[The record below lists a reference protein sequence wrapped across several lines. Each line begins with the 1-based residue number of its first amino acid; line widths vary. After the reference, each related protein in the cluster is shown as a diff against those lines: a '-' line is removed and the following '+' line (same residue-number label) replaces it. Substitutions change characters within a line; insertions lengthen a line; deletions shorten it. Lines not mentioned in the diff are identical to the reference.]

1 MNKKQ
6 IDEATSKLDEQTS
19 YDMFKPTA
27 TAASSFAIKPTLCS
41 SCDAQLDEF
50 IKNYNGDV
58 NIAVEELI
66 RQFKANAT
74 ICKEC
79 TFVDSQIL
87 ERFKHEIAEKKKED
101 EMLNKEQL
109 AQILQKTSQQLD
121 DEFTQDEKEKEEEEK
136 QNEDEEKEDEEKE
149 KNVIEELVEESIQVS
164 LINNLNT
171 DYDPANITGPISEVG
186 VYLMI
191 QMPII
196 LEGVKNT
203 VLLINKRIDEIGIP
217 PADKSIY
224 TSYVKNVA
232 LGISK
237 SVSTFYAT
245 AEEYKLILKDLLA
258 DILSIVEI
266 IHSISE
272 ASSQPSPSE
281 LPKGSTIP
289 AMIKGRKTQP
299 TDENI
304 REIIE
309 NIVNPA
315 YYLYTYKSVS
325 ILTLNIQFLIDLLDK
340 LALPGNTIGILELYR
355 RNFLIMN
362 QTFKVERPIK
372 EFIIDYMKLQ
382 EIYKGLTIPGKTLSF
397 FDKGPTIGLNTNAVF
412 DFFIGTMIPSLNTGG
427 CEVRPIILSIKT
439 SFPSYVFAIKT
450 ADANLYYNTRDK
462 IFFALRNL
470 SAFLSVAYKDTV
482 GSVMVLELLTQASFP
497 LSSLFPKS
505 VYVTDKTGK
514 YEEMCCFAD
523 IYVKDLQQSS
533 ASASASSSLIS
544 NSVNMD
550 DIKTIFDIIC
560 GDSNTIGQNYGDL
573 NRLINLA
580 QQLFP
585 NNKTYNDFLTA
596 IYKWKIDNSPA
607 ISVAVEPATIFA
619 EDLLSKITT
628 AKQLE
633 EFRYFMLYETPIR
646 PGVTYNGL
654 IDMFLNIVM
663 RQNPNIK
670 FINWGGKTA
679 TSYFWAF
686 KQLSGKNVD
695 CGYSKD
701 RDLKCLV
708 PEENVKSNQIF
719 MMYISE
725 YLEAMKQLLHD
736 SNESPEIRVTL
747 SDGTVF
753 QITDDEKSIIRKSTR
768 GMEEKGIDL
777 SAVTCKYTITDTT
790 TQLNF
795 ESVLDPLD
803 IVSKS
808 GIFEKLFAKI
818 GLQFQPSLEPFLIV
832 EGENNMKYATPLTFW
847 LDIAVMLLEPRAKSD
862 KDCLRLLNFGI
873 IILQVYFGIDICDSN
888 NNSNPMVQFLSEYF
902 NPQFVSYCTSEPLL
916 GIPDISE
923 SRIVQEI
930 QHISDKIEDITY
942 KDQLI
947 EITRNL
953 ITSIATLPIEKVNEN
968 VNRLIQEF
976 GRISAPCYSRTYD
989 LKDPFSANL
998 YSFLTEKMP
1007 LVYELYNATENSD
1020 TDFKPVIETLWSNEL
1035 KLNPRLIEFMKSQ
1048 FTQNCD
1054 LAKTKEN
1061 IKFFIEGEG
1070 EGEGEREREKKEG
1083 QKTGGIA
1090 FQEKEEED
1098 MTNEGGSKY
1107 QKITF
1112 IKTKTKTKTK
1122 KNKKRIKKFIK
1133 TKKNTKNANKNTRK
1147 NRKNRKNRK
1156 KSIK

>member
-1 MNKKQ
+1 MSGKNQPNKKQ
-6 IDEATSKLDEQTS
+6 IDEATRILNEQTAN
-19 YDMFKPTA
+19 MFEPA
-27 TAASSFAIKPTLCS
+27 VASSSFSMETPTLCAD
-41 SCDAQLDEF
+41 CNAQLDEF
-50 IKNYNGDV
+50 IKGYNGDIDV
-58 NIAVEELI
+58 AVDELI
-66 RQFKANAT
+66 RQFKANAK
-74 ICKEC
+74 ICQEC
-79 TFVDSQIL
+79 TFVDSQIIK
-87 ERFKHEIAEKKKED
+87 RFKDEIVHKKREEYSQTSLKED
-101 EMLNKEQL
+101 EMLNKEEL
-109 AQILQKTSQQLD
+109 AQILQTTPEQLD
-121 DEFTQDEKEKEEEEK
+121 DEFTQDEEEKNKEEEK
-136 QNEDEEKEDEEKE
+136 QNEEEEEKEDEEKE
-149 KNVIEELVEESIQVS
+149 KNVVEELVEESIQVS

-171 DYDPANITGPISEVG
+171 NYNPANITGPISEVG

-224 TSYVKNVA
+224 TSYVKNVS
-232 LGISK
+232 LSISK

-266 IHSISE
+266 IYRISE

-299 TDENI
+299 TDETI

-325 ILTLNIQFLIDLLDK
+325 ILTLNIQFLIDLLNK
-340 LALPGNTIGILELYR
+340 LTLPGNTIGILELYR
-355 RNFLIMN
+355 RNFLVMN
-362 QTFKVERPIK
+362 NTFKVERSIK

-382 EIYKGLTIPGKTLSF
+382 EIYKGLTVPGKTLSF
-397 FDKGPTIGLNTNAVF
+397 FDKGPTIGLNATAVF
-412 DFFIGTMIPSLNTGG
+412 NFFIGTMIPSLNTGS
-427 CEVRPIILSIKT
+427 CEVRPINLSIK
-439 SFPSYVFAIKT
+439 SPFPSYVFAIKT

-462 IFFALRNL
+462 ISFALRNL
-470 SAFLSVAYKDTV
+470 CAFLSVAYKDTV
-482 GSVMVLELLTQASFP
+482 GSVMVLELLTQTSFP

-523 IYVKDLQQSS
+523 IHLKDLQQSS
-533 ASASASSSLIS
+533 ATSSS
-544 NSVNMD
+544 VNID
-550 DIKTIFDIIC
+550 DIQTIFDIIC
-560 GDSNTIGQNYGDL
+560 GDSNTISENFGNIS
-573 NRLINLA
+573 RLISLA

-596 IYKWKIDNSPA
+596 IYKWKIDNSAA
-607 ISVAVEPATIFA
+607 ISVAVEPATIFT

-633 EFRYFMLYETPIR
+633 EFRYFMLYERPIR
-646 PGVTYNGL
+646 AGITYNGL

-663 RQNPNIK
+663 TQNPNIK

-679 TSYFWAF
+679 TSYFRAF
-686 KQLSGKNVD
+686 KQLFDRNLD

-708 PEENVKSNQIF
+708 PEENVKSSQIL

-725 YLEAMKQLLHD
+725 YLEAMKQVLNE
-736 SNESPEIRVTL
+736 SNETPELRVTL
-747 SDGTVF
+747 NDGTVF
-753 QITDDEKSIIRKSTR
+753 QITNDEKSIIRKSTR

-790 TQLNF
+790 THLNF

-808 GIFEKLFAKI
+808 GIFEKLFEKI

-862 KDCLRLLNFGI
+862 KDCLRLFNFGI
-873 IILQVYFGIDICDSN
+873 IILQVYFGIDVCDESN
-888 NNSNPMVQFLSEYF
+888 NLNPVVQFLKYYF
-902 NPQFVSYCTSEPLL
+902 NPQFVSYCTSEPVL

-953 ITSIATLPIEKVNEN
+953 ITSIAELPIEKVNEN
-968 VNRLIQEF
+968 INRLIQEF
-976 GRISAPCYSRTYD
+976 GTIPAPCYSRTYD
-989 LKDPFSANL
+989 LKDPFSDTL
-998 YSFLTEKMP
+998 YRFLTAKMP
-1007 LVYELYNATENSD
+1007 LVYQLYQATEVSD
-1020 TDFKPVIETLWSNEL
+1020 TDFEPVIEELWIDIPAD
-1035 KLNPRLIEFMKSQ
+1035 LNPILIESMKSQ
-1048 FTQNCD
+1048 FIENSS
-1054 LAKTKEN
+1054 LAKAKEN
-1061 IKFFIEGEG
+1061 IKFFIER
-1070 EGEGEREREKKEG
+1070 EGEREREK
-1083 QKTGGIA
+1083 TGGISI
-1090 FQEKEEED
+1090 KEEDDDED
-1098 MTNEGGSKY
+1098 MTGGSKY

-1112 IKTKTKTKTK
+1112 IKTK
-1122 KNKKRIKKFIK
+1122 KNKKRAKKFVK
-1133 TKKNTKNANKNTRK
+1133 TRKITKNANKNTRK
-1147 NRKNRKNRK
+1147 NRKNRKNIR

>member
-6 IDEATSKLDEQTS
+6 IDEATRRINEQTAN
-19 YDMFKPTA
+19 MFKA
-27 TAASSFAIKPTLCS
+27 TPEASSFAIKPTLCAR
-41 SCDAQLDEF
+41 CDAQLDDY
-50 IKNYNGDV
+50 IKGYNGDV
-58 NIAVEELI
+58 NIAVDDLI

-87 ERFKHEIAEKKKED
+87 ERFKHEIVDKKKED

-109 AQILQKTSQQLD
+109 AQILQTTPEQLD
-121 DEFTQDEKEKEEEEK
+121 DEFTQDEEEKEEEKEKEEK
-136 QNEDEEKEDEEKE
+136 DEEKEDEEKE

-164 LINNLNT
+164 LIDNLNT
-171 DYDPANITGPISEVG
+171 DYNPANITGPISEVG

-281 LPKGSTIP
+281 LLKGSTIP

-462 IFFALRNL
+462 ISFALRNL
-470 SAFLSVAYKDTV
+470 CAFLSVAYKDIV

-533 ASASASSSLIS
+533 ASSSSSASSFS
-544 NSVNMD
+544 D
-550 DIKTIFDIIC
+550 ADIQTIFDIIC
-560 GDSNTIGQNYGDL
+560 GDSITTEQSISQGNL

-596 IYKWKIDNSPA
+596 IYKWKIDNSAA

-633 EFRYFMLYETPIR
+633 EFRYFMLYETPIKD
-646 PGVTYNGL
+646 GITYNGL

-663 RQNPNIK
+663 TQNPNIK

-708 PEENVKSNQIF
+708 PEKNVKSNQIF

-725 YLEAMKQLLHD
+725 YLEAMKQVIYE
-736 SNESPEIRVTL
+736 SNETPEIRVTL

-808 GIFEKLFAKI
+808 GIFEKLFEKI
-818 GLQFQPSLEPFLIV
+818 GLQFQPSLESFLIV

-862 KDCLRLLNFGI
+862 KDCLRLFNFGI
-873 IILQVYFGIDICDSN
+873 IILQVYFDVDVCDSN
-888 NNSNPMVQFLSEYF
+888 NNSNPMVQFLSKYF
-902 NPQFVSYCTSEPLL
+902 NPQFISYCTSEPVL
-916 GIPDISE
+916 GIPNISE

-930 QHISDKIEDITY
+930 QSGTVITY

-953 ITSIATLPIEKVNEN
+953 ISNIAALPIEKVNEN

-976 GRISAPCYSRTYD
+976 GTILAPCYSRTYD
-989 LKDPFSANL
+989 LNDPFSDTL
-998 YSFLTEKMP
+998 YSFLTAKMP
-1007 LVYELYNATENSD
+1007 LVYQLYDATEVSN
-1020 TDFKPVIETLWSNEL
+1020 TDFEPVIEALWIDIPVD
-1035 KLNPRLIEFMKSQ
+1035 LNPILIDSMKSQ
-1048 FTQNCD
+1048 FIQNSS

-1061 IKFFIEGEG
+1061 MKFFIER
-1070 EGEGEREREKKEG
+1070 EREREG
-1083 QKTGGIA
+1083 QKIGGIA
-1090 FQEKEEED
+1090 FEEKKEEEED

-1122 KNKKRIKKFIK
+1122 TKKNKKRGKKFIK
-1133 TKKNTKNANKNTRK
+1133 TRKITKNANKNTRK
-1147 NRKNRKNRK
+1147 NRKNRKNIR